1 MAEPVEHPVVAR
13 TRRFYEWELRGRGWI
28 TWPYRIRLEPP
39 FRPFLGHESP
49 RPAVVDDGRRPTFV
63 STFLERFIRPARELP
78 MLMEEEIEEPAAW
91 PAGEAPSREH
101 LVTLSAG
108 TRVAPDAVGAWLG
121 SLATLAAPVSFELLG
136 YAGRVWMAL
145 VTAPEDE
152 VAVLGTL
159 RAFLPDAVASASPW
173 PLEHLWRGA
182 EGEAVIVEWGLARE
196 FMLPLSRASRFNP
209 DPLAAVLSSLA
220 AAGEGEAAVLQVLFK
235 RTAAPWPE
243 SISRAVTTPRGEPF
257 FADAP
262 EVTKL
267 AQEKLATPLF
277 AAVLRTG
284 AHASTADRAWKLLRP
299 LAGALDLFTGANELV
314 PLATEDEEALEA
326 DLLERATHRSGFLL
340 SAAELS
346 SLVHPPSESVELAE
360 LVRRQARTK
369 SAPAETAGEGILLG
383 QNDHEGKV
391 TEVRLPEDVRL
402 KHLYV
407 VGASGT
413 GKSTLLVSLILA
425 DIERGAGVAVLDPHG
440 DLVDEV
446 ASRLPPDRLR
456 DAVLFDPADE
466 ESLVGWNI
474 LRAEDE
480 VERDLLAG
488 DLVSVFRRLSTSWGD
503 QMTAVLTNAVMAF
516 LDSSRGGTLL
526 DLRRFLVDTGFRRDF
541 LSTVRD
547 PYVASFWRE
556 EFPLLYGKPQGPIL
570 TRLDTLLRSRL
581 VRRVVTATEEPVDF
595 RRLVEEG
602 GIFLG
607 RLSQGAI
614 GEANAAVL
622 GSLLVS
628 KFHQV
633 ALLRQGQ
640 EAERRRPFFLYL
652 DEFHDLATPSM
663 ASLFSGARKYRLGVA
678 VAHQDLYQL
687 HAQVPEVE
695 RAVLANAY
703 TRIVF
708 RVGEQDAKTLAE
720 GFSLFEPADLTSLGT
735 GEAIARVG
743 GRAADFNLRTLPLPA
758 LGHEEARERLRE
770 EMRERFPA
778 PAVEE
783 TPQAVVEAV
792 EPEPPKAPP
801 APEPRPTPL
810 AVEKPYPLPKPRP
823 KTETATPGRGGAEH
837 KYLQELVRSWGQE
850 RGFLATVERAV
861 LEGAGSVDVALER
874 EGYRL
879 AVEIAM
885 TTTPLHEAGNV
896 RKCLEA
902 GFDEVAVV
910 SLKRQALSRVEAA
923 LRELAEEER
932 SRIFLLS
939 PEELL
944 THIDSR
950 RAPEEKTVAGYRV
963 KVRHSPGKDPEQA
976 RREVARVIAK
986 SLERL
991 GREKG

>member
-1 MAEPVEHPVVAR
+1 VAEPAENPVVAR
-13 TRRFYEWELRGRGWI
+13 TRRFYEWELRGRGWL
-28 TWPYRIRLEPP
+28 TSPYRVELEPP
-39 FRPFLGHESP
+39 FRPFPGHEPP
-49 RPAVVDDGRRPTFV
+49 RREAIDDARRPTFLSALV
-63 STFLERFIRPARELP
+63 EQFTRRALP
-78 MLMEEEIEEPAAW
+78 VEATSEEVEEPSAR
-91 PAGEAPSREH
+91 PAGEAPWREH
-101 LVTLSAG
+101 LVTLPTGS
-108 TRVAPDAVGAWLG
+108 RVGAEAVGAWLG
-121 SLATLAAPVSFELLG
+121 SLATLSAPVSFELVG
-136 YAGRVWMAL
+136 HAGRVWMAL

-152 VAVLGTL
+152 TAVFGTL
-159 RAFLPDAVASASPW
+159 RAFFPDAVASASPW
-173 PLEHLWRGA
+173 PLERVWRGA
-182 EGEAVIVEWGLARE
+182 EGEAVVVEWGLARE
-196 FMLPLSRASRFNP
+196 FMLPLSRTSRFNP

-220 AAGEGEAAVLQVLFK
+220 AAGEGETAVLQVLFK
-235 RTAAPWPE
+235 RAAAPWAE
-243 SISRAVTTPRGEPF
+243 SVSRAVVTPRGEPF

-267 AQEKLATPLF
+267 AHEKLSSPFF
-277 AAVLRTG
+277 AAVVRIG
-284 AHASTADRAWKLLRP
+284 AHAASSDRAWRLLRP

-314 PLATEDEEALEA
+314 PLATEDEEALEE

-340 SAAELS
+340 SAAELV
-346 SLVHPPSESVELAE
+346 SLVHLPSEAVAMPE

-369 SAPAETAGEGILLG
+369 STPAETAGDGVLLG
-383 QNDHEGKV
+383 RNDHEGKV
-391 TEVRLPEDVRL
+391 ADVRLPEDIRL

-446 ASRLPPDRLR
+446 ASRLPARRLR

-466 ESLVGWNI
+466 ASLVGWNI
-474 LRAEDE
+474 LATEDE

-526 DLRRFLVDTGFRRDF
+526 DLRRFLVDAAFRRDF

-581 VRRVVTATEEPVDF
+581 VRRVVTATGEPVDF

-614 GEANAAVL
+614 GQENAAVL

-708 RVGEQDAKTLAE
+708 RLNESDAKTLTE
-720 GFSLFEPADLTSLGT
+720 GFSYFEPADLTALGT

-743 GRAADFNLRTLPLPA
+743 GRASDFNLRTLPLPV
-758 LGHEEARERLRE
+758 LGHEEARRRRERLRE
-770 EMRERFPA
+770 EMRERFPP

-783 TPQAVVEAV
+783 EPQAPDERLL
-792 EPEPPKAPP
+792 PEAPP
-801 APEPRPTPL
+801 SEPRPAPS
-810 AVEKPYPLPKPRP
+810 AAEPPYPLPKPRSQL
-823 KTETATPGRGGAEH
+823 KETTPGRGGAEH

-850 RGFLATVERAV
+850 RGLLSTVEKAV
-861 LEGAGSVDVALER
+861 LEGVGSVDVALER
-874 EGYRL
+874 QGYRL

-885 TTTPLHEAGNV
+885 TTSTEHEVANV
-896 RKCLEA
+896 RKCLES

-910 SLKRQALSRVEAA
+910 SLKRRALSRVEAA
-923 LRELAEEER
+923 LREFPDEER
-932 SRIFLLS
+932 SRVFLLS

-963 KVRHSPGKDPEQA
+963 KVRHVPGKDPDQA

-991 GREKG
+991 GRRED

>member
-1 MAEPVEHPVVAR
+1 MVAR
-13 TRRFYEWELRGRGWI
+13 TRRFYEWELRGRGWL
-28 TWPYRIRLEPP
+28 TSPYRVELEPP
-39 FRPFLGHESP
+39 FRPFLGHEPPRREVVDDARRPTVFSALAEQFTRRALPVETPSEEVGEPSP
-49 RPAVVDDGRRPTFV
+49 RPG
-63 STFLERFIRPARELP
+63 
-78 MLMEEEIEEPAAW
+78 
-91 PAGEAPSREH
+91 GEAPWREH
-101 LVTLSAG
+101 LVTLPAG
-108 TRVAPDAVGAWLG
+108 SRVGAEAVGAWLG
-121 SLATLAAPVSFELLG
+121 SFATLAAPVSFELLG
-136 YAGRVWMAL
+136 YAGRVWMTL
-145 VTAPEDE
+145 ITAPEDE
-152 VAVLGTL
+152 TAVLGTL
-159 RAFLPDAVASASPW
+159 RAFFPDAVASASPW
-173 PLEHLWRGA
+173 PLERLWREA
-182 EGEAVIVEWGLARE
+182 EGEAVVVEWGLARE
-196 FMLPLSRASRFNP
+196 FMLPLARTSRFNP

-220 AAGEGEAAVLQVLFK
+220 AAGEGETAVLQVLFK
-235 RTAAPWPE
+235 RTAAPWAE
-243 SISRAVTTPRGEPF
+243 SISRAVTTPRSEPF

-267 AQEKLATPLF
+267 AHEKLSSPFF
-277 AAVLRTG
+277 AAVVRTG
-284 AHASTADRAWKLLRP
+284 AQAGTVDRAWQLLRP

-314 PLATEDEEALEA
+314 PLAAEDEEQLCA

-340 SAAELS
+340 SAAELA
-346 SLVHPPSESVELAE
+346 SLVHPPSEAVAMPE

-369 SAPAETAGEGILLG
+369 AAPAETAGEGVLLG
-383 QNDHEGKV
+383 QNEHEGKV
-391 TEVRLPEDVRL
+391 TDVRLPEDARL

-446 ASRLPPDRLR
+446 SSRLPPDCLR

-474 LRAEDE
+474 LCAEDE
-480 VERDLLAG
+480 VERDLLAS

-503 QMTAVLTNAVMAF
+503 QMTAVLTNAVMAV
-516 LDSSRGGTLL
+516 LDSSRVGTLL
-526 DLRRFLVDTGFRRDF
+526 DLRRFLVDAAFRREF
-541 LSTVRD
+541 LLTVRD
-547 PYVASFWRE
+547 PYVSSFWRE

-581 VRRVVTATEEPVDF
+581 VRRVVTATGAPLDF
-595 RRLVEEG
+595 RRLVEKG

-633 ALLRQGQ
+633 ALLRQDQ

-652 DEFHDLATPSM
+652 DEFHDLVTPSM

-687 HAQVPEVE
+687 HATVPEVE

-708 RVGEQDAKTLAE
+708 RLNESDAKTLAE
-720 GFSLFEPADLTSLGT
+720 GFSLFEPADLANLGT
-735 GEAIARVG
+735 GEAVARVG

-758 LGHEEARERLRE
+758 LGPEEARRRRERLRE

-783 TPQAVVEAV
+783 EPQAAEERLRPEAPPS
-792 EPEPPKAPP
+792 EPRPAPP
-801 APEPRPTPL
+801 ATEMPRPS
-810 AVEKPYPLPKPRP
+810 PKPRP
-823 KTETATPGRGGAEH
+823 REEKEPTPGRGGAEH

-850 RGFLATVERAV
+850 RGFLATVEKAV

-874 EGYRL
+874 QGYRL

-885 TTTPLHEAGNV
+885 TTSPEHETANV
-896 RKCLEA
+896 RKCLDA

-910 SLKRQALSRVEAA
+910 SLKRRALSRVEEA

-932 SRIFLLS
+932 SRVFLLS

-950 RAPEEKTVAGYRV
+950 RVPEEKTVAGYRV
-963 KVRHSPGKDPEQA
+963 KVRHVPGKDPEQA

-991 GREKG
+991 GRDKG

>member
-1 MAEPVEHPVVAR
+1 MTEPAENPVVAR
-13 TRRFYEWELRGRGWI
+13 TRRFYEWELRGRGWL
-28 TWPYRIRLEPP
+28 TSPYRVEVEPP
-39 FRPFLGHESP
+39 FRPFPGHEPP
-49 RPAVVDDGRRPTFV
+49 RREAIDDARRPTFLSAMV
-63 STFLERFIRPARELP
+63 EQFTRRALP
-78 MLMEEEIEEPAAW
+78 VEAAPEEVEEPSAL
-91 PAGEAPSREH
+91 PAGEAPWREH
-101 LVTLSAG
+101 LVTLPAG
-108 TRVAPDAVGAWLG
+108 SRVGAEAVAAWLG

-152 VAVLGTL
+152 TAVLGTL
-159 RAFLPDAVASASPW
+159 RAFFPDAVASASPW
-173 PLEHLWRGA
+173 PLERLWRGT
-182 EGEAVIVEWGLARE
+182 EGEAVVVEWGLARE
-196 FMLPLSRASRFNP
+196 FMLPLARTSRFNP
-209 DPLAAVLSSLA
+209 DPLAAVISSLA
-220 AAGEGEAAVLQVLFK
+220 AAGEGETAVLQVLFK
-235 RTAAPWPE
+235 RAAAPWAE
-243 SISRAVTTPRGEPF
+243 SVSRAVVTPRGEPF

-267 AQEKLATPLF
+267 AHEKLSSPFF
-277 AAVLRTG
+277 AAVVRTG
-284 AHASTADRAWKLLRP
+284 AHASTADRAWQLLRP

-314 PLATEDEEALEA
+314 PLASEDEEALEA

-340 SAAELS
+340 STAELS
-346 SLVHPPSESVELAE
+346 SLIHPPSEAVALPE

-369 SAPAETAGEGILLG
+369 SAPAETAGEGVLLG

-391 TEVRLPEDVRL
+391 TDVRLPEDARL

-446 ASRLPPDRLR
+446 ASRLPPHRLR
-456 DAVLFDPADE
+456 HAVLFDPADE

-474 LRAEDE
+474 LGAEDE
-480 VERDLLAG
+480 VERDLLAS
-488 DLVSVFRRLSTSWGD
+488 DLVSVFLRLSTSWGD

-526 DLRRFLVDTGFRRDF
+526 DLRRFLVDAAFRREF
-541 LSTVRD
+541 LGSVRD

-581 VRRVVTATEEPVDF
+581 VRRVVTATGEPVDF
-595 RRLVEEG
+595 RLLVEKG

-640 EAERRRPFFLYL
+640 EAEQRRPFFLYL
-652 DEFHDLATPSM
+652 DEFQDLATPSM

-708 RVGEQDAKTLAE
+708 RVGESDAKTLAE
-720 GFSLFEPADLTSLGT
+720 GLSLFDPADLANLGT
-735 GEAIARVG
+735 GEAVGRVG

-758 LGHEEARERLRE
+758 LGHEEARRRRERLRE
-770 EMRERFPA
+770 EMRERFPT

-783 TPQAVVEAV
+783 EPQAAEERLRPEAPPS
-792 EPEPPKAPP
+792 EPRLAPP
-801 APEPRPTPL
+801 AAAET
-810 AVEKPYPLPKPRP
+810 PYPLPKPRSQVKEP
-823 KTETATPGRGGAEH
+823 TPGRGGAEH

-850 RGFLATVERAV
+850 RGFLATVEKVV

-874 EGYRL
+874 QGYRL

-885 TTTPLHEAGNV
+885 TTSPEHETANV
-896 RKCLEA
+896 RKCLDA

-910 SLKRQALSRVEAA
+910 SLKRRALSRVEEA
-923 LRELAEEER
+923 LCELAEEER
-932 SRIFLLS
+932 SRVFLLS

-963 KVRHSPGKDPEQA
+963 KVRHVPGKDPEQA

-991 GREKG
+991 GRDKG